1 MVEFSD
7 DVFAWSNV
15 RLVCVECLETTWKR
29 GERLHL
35 FHHQEQKLGFNK
47 HVRWW
52 SCRKCW

>member
-47 HVRWW
+47 DVRWW